1 MVRGQAAVVDELAQY
16 IHAGQKLAAVS
27 LSPHLEGEEVPRRK
41 WQQENPP
48 EKQSWMWAAP
58 GEGVLEGSAP
68 SPPFRT
74 SLKTDPSFTAHSGV
88 GRGFC

>member
-1 MVRGQAAVVDELAQY
+1 MTKGQAAVIDELAQY
-16 IHAGQKLAAVS
+16 IHAGQKVAAVS
-27 LSPHLEGEEVPRRK
+27 LSPHLEGEEVPKRK

-48 EKQSWMWAAP
+48 EKQFRMSAAP
-58 GEGVLEGSAP
+58 GEGALEGSAP

-88 GRGFC
+88 G